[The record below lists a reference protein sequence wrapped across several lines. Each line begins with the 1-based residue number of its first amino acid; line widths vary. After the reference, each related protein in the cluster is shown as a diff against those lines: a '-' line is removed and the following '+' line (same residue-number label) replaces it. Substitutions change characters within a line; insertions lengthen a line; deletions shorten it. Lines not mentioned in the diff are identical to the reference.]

1 MLLMRITLLLTFIV
15 SALFAVAQEQP
26 VYSYWKDDT
35 VLKKKFYEQTMK
47 KKNDFIAAAG
57 KEHAKD
63 FKLIYDANFENI
75 ASVWKSSSPIT
86 SKEVNDYLQTVVQK
100 IIAANP
106 ELKNTDARIVFTR
119 DWWPNAASFGDGS
132 IVVNAGLVM
141 YLSDESELAFVIC
154 HELAHYYLD
163 HFNQSVKKMV
173 ETWNSEEMKKDAK
186 LLSKQ
191 KYGVGAEYE
200 KLAKKYVFGKNRYS
214 RAKESEADLQGFR
227 FMKKS
232 GYDLNGVINA
242 LQLLN
247 TIDDTS
253 LFKPFVPEAT
263 FNFEKYPF
271 KKKWTQKQSAI
282 FGQMSAD
289 ESPLTPAE
297 RDSLKTHPDC
307 VIRIKALED
316 SVAKYQGGKKFMVN
330 ETYFNEIKTHWFAE
344 ITEQVFRYDDLAM
357 NLYYNLLQLQKGEN
371 LPMAVTSI
379 ARDFNLLYQMQKDHK
394 LNGLEKESRY
404 YTADYNLLLR
414 MIDRLR
420 LDEIASINYYFCKK
434 YEAQMSA
441 FIAFNEELN
450 KAIKIMGQ
458 YQTTSS
464 N

>member
-1 MLLMRITLLLTFIV
+1 MLLVRVGLFLYFIV
-15 SALFAVAQEQP
+15 AALFAVAQTQTIYP
-26 VYSYWKDDT
+26 FWKDDT
-35 VLKKKFYEQTMK
+35 VLKKKYYDQTMK
-47 KKNDFIAAAG
+47 KKTDFIASAG

-63 FKLIYDANFENI
+63 FKLVYDANFENI
-75 ASVWKSSSPIT
+75 GSIWQSSSPVT
-86 SKEVNDYLQTVVQK
+86 AKEVNDYLQSVVQK

-119 DWWPNAASFGDGS
+119 DWWPNAVSFGDGS
-132 IVVNAGLVM
+132 IVINAGLVM
-141 YLSDESELAFVIC
+141 YMSDESELAFVIC

-163 HFNQSVKKMV
+163 HFNQTVRKMV
-173 ETWNSEEMKKDAK
+173 ETWNSEEMKNDAK
-186 LLSKQ
+186 RLSKQ
-191 KYGVGAEYE
+191 QYGVRAEYE

-214 RAKESEADLQGFR
+214 RAKESEADMYGFR

-232 GYDLNGVINA
+232 GYDLNGIINA

-282 FGQMSAD
+282 FGQMSGD
-289 ESPLTPAE
+289 ESPLTAAE
-297 RDSLKTHPDC
+297 RDSLRTHPDC
-307 VIRIKALED
+307 GIRIQALKD
-316 SVAKYQGGKKFMVN
+316 SVAKYPAGKKFLVN
-330 ETYFNEIKTHWFAE
+330 EAYFNEIKKHWFAE
-344 ITEQVFRYDDLAM
+344 ITEQIFRYDDLAM

-404 YTADYNLLLR
+404 YNADYNLLLR

-420 LDEIASINYYFCKK
+420 LDEIAAINYYFCKQ
-434 YEAQMSA
+434 YESQMSGYKQ
-441 FIAFNEELN
+441 FNEELN
-450 KAIKIMGQ
+450 KAVKTMSQ
-458 YQTTSS
+458 YQT